1 MYVSLKLVEI
11 LKDKVC
17 MPGTYN
23 ALRILFEEILKM
35 SDKENNE
42 RKNG

>member
-1 MYVSLKLVEI
+1 
-11 LKDKVC
+11 

-35 SDKENNE
+35 SDKEIM
-42 RKNG
+42 NGRMVKSAAIFISCKM